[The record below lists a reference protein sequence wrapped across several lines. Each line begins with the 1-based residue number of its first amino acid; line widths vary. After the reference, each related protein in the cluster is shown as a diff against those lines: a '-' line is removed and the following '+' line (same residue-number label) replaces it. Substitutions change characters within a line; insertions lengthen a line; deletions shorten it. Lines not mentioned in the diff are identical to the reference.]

1 MYVHFCC
8 ISGSIHWCTLLVLH
22 IRLYMQECQIPRTTP
37 CSGETSAES
46 PQVPPSKLLLLVNF
60 NNMIHCI
67 RSKIKSLIGQM
78 ICPGKSFTIFIQ
90 MELHIRDQ
98 TRNNTTYQESSQND
112 KGSYRAWDLS
122 QPCKH
127 SRLRSLASEV
137 AASAS
142 NCPESQ
148 TCSQTPSISQST
160 RLKY

>member
-1 MYVHFCC
+1 MYTLGVAYQVVYAGMPDPPNHSLLWGDLCREPTSPPKQTFVARQLQRDDPLHQ
-8 ISGSIHWCTLLVLH
+8 IKDQKPHRADDMSRQEFYNIH
-22 IRLYMQECQIPRTTP
+22 
-37 CSGETSAES
+37 SDGA
-46 PQVPPSKLLLLVNF
+46 
-60 NNMIHCI
+60 
-67 RSKIKSLIGQM
+67 
-78 ICPGKSFTIFIQ
+78 
-90 MELHIRDQ
+90 IRDQ

-148 TCSQTPSISQST
+148 TCSQTPSISQSSQ
-160 RLKY
+160 LKY